1 VPPSNV
7 PRTRRSRTKPSR
19 EAHGIAAAGEPAG
32 ELVRDAL
39 VRLRTRER
47 VRTLNDRFRGFA
59 ALAGNVLGSPWAF
72 LLALVFVVAWALS
85 GPYFE
90 YSNAWQLVVNTST
103 TIATFLMVFLLQS
116 TQNRDTKAINIKL
129 DELLRAIAGARTGL
143 ADLRDL
149 TDDEIDRIERE
160 LVEAAREAGV
170 DPLPLQQTLHA
181 RHATLRATRGAKK
194 RRS

>member
-1 VPPSNV
+1 
-7 PRTRRSRTKPSR
+7 
-19 EAHGIAAAGEPAG
+19 
-32 ELVRDAL
+32 VRDAL

-129 DELLRAIAGARTGL
+129 DELLRAIEGARTGL

-181 RHATLRATRGAKK
+181 RHTTLRATRGAKK